1 VYCINTEFLEGSDFA
16 DTV

>member
-1 VYCINTEFLEGSDFA
+1 VYCIHTEFLEGSDFA